1 MKLNI
6 KMKISFLTTKTGKIH
21 GKHVVLKLLVNTGI
35 ILLFLLI
42 IITEIPLGFLMLLP
56 NVIPIKSMYEQ
67 KIWPPCILVFTTNLP
82 IALSFHRSYF
92 HVFARKKGL
101 DTISIMNRIF
111 KDSRPRA
118 GSATALC
125 FF

>member
-6 KMKISFLTTKTGKIH
+6 KLKISFLTTKTGKIH

-56 NVIPIKSMYEQ
+56 NVISMKSMYEH
-67 KIWPPCILVFTTNLP
+67 KIWHPCILVFTTNLP
-82 IALSFHRSYF
+82 TALSFPQEATFTFSPE
-92 HVFARKKGL
+92 K
-101 DTISIMNRIF
+101 
-111 KDSRPRA
+111 RP
-118 GSATALC
+118 
-125 FF
+125 F